1 MIMLIPLMPFNWPNF
16 VSTFF
21 GKLGAALN
29 GEISVI
35 PNIIFDMGLAP
46 SGSKV
51 VLEKPLTDRYETFYY
66 EYSNFFYLSG
76 RKILLWGALIVM
88 YPFIWYLK
96 RNYADKHK
104 FCKLW
109 ENIELKYR
117 YTLILRAMLLSYVS
131 LLLASTLNIYRM
143 QFVNIQCLV
152 SCFVSIAFQIGF
164 IYLPILIMNILQRSY
179 DRLSHPKFLGQY
191 STIIAEMDLSHPS
204 KYMFYAVFLMRRII
218 FVFMLVLFASSPTTG
233 IGAHC
238 GTALLMIL
246 YVLIAKPFK
255 RRITA
260 VLTILGELFVIGFHL
275 IGLGILNPDQ
285 PDDEN
290 TQFGFIVVA
299 MLAVFLLIAF
309 ICILVQVISD
319 IVTEWKARSQKS
331 KDI

>member
-1 MIMLIPLMPFNWPNF
+1 M
-16 VSTFF
+16 
-21 GKLGAALN
+21 
-29 GEISVI
+29 
-35 PNIIFDMGLAP
+35 NII
-46 SGSKV
+46 
-51 VLEKPLTDRYETFYY
+51 
-66 EYSNFFYLSG
+66 
-76 RKILLWGALIVM
+76 
-88 YPFIWYLK
+88 
-96 RNYADKHK
+96 
-104 FCKLW
+104 
-109 ENIELKYR
+109 
-117 YTLILRAMLLSYVS
+117 
-131 LLLASTLNIYRM
+131 
-143 QFVNIQCLV
+143 
-152 SCFVSIAFQIGF
+152 
-164 IYLPILIMNILQRSY
+164 QRSY